1 VARGPRLLLV
11 VALSA
16 AAARAQEV
24 PEAQLKATLSAVRL
38 GAFHARLTR
47 EPHVAGTPES
57 RSIAEELE
65 RRLRAMGLA
74 TELRRYEAYL
84 SNPKKIAIHLTQPER
99 RALPVFEPSDRRD
112 PDTSNRKLTPG
123 FVAYSASGHVTAPV
137 VYVNYGL
144 PADYA
149 ALEANGI
156 AVRGRIAL
164 ARYGKVHRAVKVHAA
179 EERGVVGILIY
190 SDPADDGAAQGEVWP
205 EGAWRAP
212 AFVQRGNAKYSWF
225 WHGDPLTPGVA
236 ATATAKRLD
245 PRSAPTL
252 PKIPAAVLSA
262 AAGQEIRSRLSGAGP
277 GPAVVAMDVAM
288 TNRLR
293 PIYDVIARIEGREE
307 PDREVILGTHHD
319 AWTFGGV
326 DPGSAA
332 ASVLELARALS
343 ELRKGGWQPRRSIVF
358 AFWDAEEYGLIGS
371 TEYAEDRGAE
381 LRERAVAYVNTDY
394 YLAGRLEAGGTA
406 SLRDLMDSVVGEKVD
421 LAPLGS
427 GADFVPF
434 QDHLGLP
441 ALSIEYGIP
450 GSYGAYHSAYD
461 TRQWMLRFGDHDWA
475 YGVRLAD
482 LLGRIVLR
490 LASAPILPFHFTRT
504 AQALVGYVDQLET
517 LHRDAGAP
525 LTELGLGST
534 RAKLAA
540 LAEAAGAFEALA
552 SRAASLA
559 PPVRREINDRLLRAE
574 TGFARPDGESWY
586 RHVVYGW
593 DIYSLYSG
601 DTLPTLRAAIVRA
614 DAGAVAR
621 ERNRLERALASAA
634 SELAAATSLASAQA
648 SERWCDHLPRPA
660 YAAIERVAGSDSWFQ
675 VYRVAPGVFA
685 IYEPYQFQEVISY
698 LITGSEQALLFD
710 TGMGI
715 SQIRAVVN
723 ELTRLPVRVVNSHT
737 HYDHVGGNAD
747 FDPILGMDAA
757 FTRRSAEGLAHDAVQ
772 GEVAPE
778 ALCRALPEGVVAD
791 TYRIRPFKIGGL
803 LKDGDRLDLGDR
815 TLEVLSVPG
824 HTPDAIALLDRAA
837 GLLWT
842 GDTFYEGPIWLFVP
856 ETDFDAYARSVDRL
870 ARLVPDLRLLL
881 PAHNTPVAAPARLGE
896 LKAAVAAVRAGT
908 AKSHPDAEGRLEYE
922 FDGFSLLMRADQR

>member
-1 VARGPRLLLV
+1 MRPARLLLIAAL
-11 VALSA
+11 VAPL
-16 AAARAQEV
+16 ARAQDD
-24 PEAQLKATLSAVRL
+24 PEARLRATLSAERL

-57 RSIAEELE
+57 RTVAAEIE
-65 RRLRAMGLA
+65 RALAAMGLA
-74 TELRRYEAYL
+74 TEVRSYDVYL
-84 SNPKKIAIHLTQPER
+84 SYPTKIAIRLTRPER
-99 RALPVFEPSDRRD
+99 LELPVTESADPRD
-112 PDTSNRKLTPG
+112 PDTANPKLTPG

-149 ALEANGI
+149 ALETKGVAL
-156 AVRGRIAL
+156 RGRIAL

-179 EERGVVGILIY
+179 EERGAVGILIY
-190 SDPADDGAAQGEVWP
+190 SDPADDGAGQGEVWP
-205 EGAWRAP
+205 KGPWRAP
-212 AFVQRGNAKYSWF
+212 HFVQRGNAKYSWF

-236 ATATAKRLD
+236 ATAEAKRLD
-245 PRSAPTL
+245 PRTAPTL

-262 AAGQEIRSRLSGAGP
+262 SAGLQIRSRLNADGP
-277 GPAVVAMDVAM
+277 GPAVIEMDVAM
-288 TNRLR
+288 TNGLR
-293 PIYDVIARIEGREE
+293 PIYDVIARIEGKEE

-332 ASVLELARALS
+332 ASVLELARAFS
-343 ELRKGGWQPRRSIVF
+343 ELRKSGWQPRRSILF

-394 YLAGRLEAGGTA
+394 YLAGRLEAGGSA
-406 SLRDLMDSVVGEKVD
+406 SLRDLMESVAGEKLD

-434 QDHLGLP
+434 QDHLGVP

-450 GSYGAYHSAYD
+450 GSYGSYHSAYD
-461 TRQWMLRFGDHDWA
+461 TRQWMQSYGDRDWA
-475 YGVRLAD
+475 QGVKLAE
-482 LLGRIVLR
+482 LLGGTLLR
-490 LASAPILPFHFTRT
+490 LASAAVLPFHFTRT
-504 AQALVGYVDQLET
+504 AEALAGYLDQLEAKNRESGSR
-517 LHRDAGAP
+517 LAEP
-525 LTELGLGST
+525 GLGST
-534 RAKLAA
+534 RARLAA
-540 LAEAAGAFEALA
+540 LAEAASAFEATS

-559 PPVRREINDRLLRAE
+559 PAVQREINDRLLRAE
-574 TGFARPDGESWY
+574 TGFAQPAGESWY

-601 DTLPTLRAAIVRA
+601 DTLPTLRAAITRA
-614 DAGAVAR
+614 DAAGFAR
-621 ERNRLERALASAA
+621 ERDRLEQALASAT
-634 SELAAATSLASAQA
+634 SELTAATALSTAQT
-648 SERWCDHLPRPA
+648 SRRWCDELPRAA
-660 YAAIERVAGSDSWFQ
+660 YAPLERVPVSDSWFQ
-675 VYRVAPGVFA
+675 VYRVSPGVFA

-698 LITGSEQALLFD
+698 LIVGSERAILFD

-715 SQIRAVVN
+715 SRIHPVVS
-723 ELTRLPVRVVNSHT
+723 ELTRLPLRVVNSHT
-737 HYDHVGGNAD
+737 HFDHVGGNAD
-747 FDPILGMDAA
+747 FDTVLGMDTT
-757 FTRRSAEGLAHDAVQ
+757 FTRRSAEGLPHAAVQ

-778 ALCRALPEGVVAD
+778 ALCRALPEGVVAES
-791 TYRIRPFKIGGL
+791 YRIRPFQISGL
-803 LKDGDRLDLGDR
+803 LKDGERLDLGDR

-856 ETDFDAYARSVDRL
+856 ETDFEAYAASVERL
-870 ARLVPDLRLLL
+870 AQLVPQLRLLL
-881 PAHNTPVAAPARLGE
+881 PAHNTPVAAPRRLE
-896 LKAAVAAVRAGT
+896 QLKAAVAAIRAGT
-908 AKSHPDAEGRLEYE
+908 AKSHPETEARVEYE
-922 FDGFSLLMRADQR
+922 FEGFSLLLKSAVR